1 MDASALV
8 FLETPESR
16 RLAGAWPIVGKKRPR
31 RVGSIHA
38 EWAEIAC
45 VREDA
50 ATTHGEALRR
60 VGICLP
66 EGKLDPIAAKFL
78 AQAAMAIV
86 GVKARKKTSAG

>member
-1 MDASALV
+1 MDVSALV

-16 RLAGAWPIVGKKRPR
+16 RLAGAWPTVGKKKPR
-31 RVGSIHA
+31 RSSVSLHG

-45 VREDA
+45 VRVDA
-50 ATTHGEALRR
+50 AMTHGEALRR

-66 EGKLDPIAAKFL
+66 DGKLDPTAAKFL

-86 GVKARKKTSAG
+86 GVRSKKAATK

>member
-1 MDASALV
+1 MEPAALV
-8 FLETPESR
+8 FLETPENR
-16 RLAGAWPIVGKKRPR
+16 RLAGAWPTVAAKRPR
-31 RVGSIHA
+31 RASSTLHS

-45 VREDA
+45 VRVDA

-86 GVKARKKTSAG
+86 GVKSRKKT